1 MKAPVVGPAMSPVTS
16 PAVSSAVT
24 AELRSAADRHHPHLV
39 WIATPDGCWVD
50 LNEHWTV
57 VTGRSI
63 AQSLGIGWL
72 ECLAGNGRA
81 QAEQQWRDALSAR
94 ARAKF
99 DVSIVRAD
107 GQEQLMVFTSDPVV
121 STQGELSGYVGCLE
135 AKSELE
141 VALRDSQAACRRAE
155 AALQVRD
162 QFLAVISH
170 ELRSPLS
177 GIQSWAYVLE
187 RTLDGNAAPTMQR
200 ALTGIKTG
208 VQQQVKLIDH
218 LMDAAQVMSG
228 RVTLQPEPLDPQS
241 LFDEVLARLQSQLDE
256 KRIEIRREIDPA
268 AGKIEGDRVRTLQVI
283 ENLLANAIR
292 FSEPGGAI
300 IATVRLLGEE
310 IRIGVTDFGKG
321 IAPHRLPLLQDPD
334 PQGASPTS
342 ADPSARGMSKP
353 SRPWQPAGI
362 GLKLALTRRL
372 LELLR
377 GRMTLT
383 SEGEGKG
390 AEFAL
395 YFPLLRSA

>member
-1 MKAPVVGPAMSPVTS
+1 MKAPVAHPVAT
-16 PAVSSAVT
+16 PAVT
-24 AELRSAADRHHPHLV
+24 AELRHAAARHHPHLV

-50 LNEHWTV
+50 LNEHWAV
-57 VTGRSI
+57 LTGKSI

-72 ECLAGNGRA
+72 ECLAGKGRA
-81 QAEQQWRDALSAR
+81 RAEQQWRDAIAAR
-94 ARAKF
+94 AAAKF
-99 DVSIVRAD
+99 DVSIMRAD
-107 GQEQLMVFTSDPVV
+107 GQEQQMVFTSNPVV

-141 VALRDSQAACRRAE
+141 AALRDSQAACRRAE

-187 RTLDGNAAPTMQR
+187 RTIDGNAVPTMQR
-200 ALTGIKTG
+200 ALAGIKTG
-208 VQQQVKLIDH
+208 VQQQVKLIDN

-228 RVTLQPEPLDPQS
+228 RVTLQSEPLEPQL
-241 LFDEVLARLQSQLDE
+241 LFDEVLARLQPQLDE
-256 KRIEIRREIDPA
+256 KRIEMRREIDPA
-268 AGKIEGDRVRTLQVI
+268 GGKIAGDRVRILQVI

-300 IATVRLLGEE
+300 IATVQRAGEE
-310 IRIGVTDFGKG
+310 IRIGVMDFGKG
-321 IAPHRLPLLQDPD
+321 IAPHRLPLLQDPV
-334 PQGASPTS
+334 PQAGPPTS
-342 ADPSARGMSKP
+342 ADAGAAGLSSA

-372 LELLR
+372 LELLG